1 MKLSKKIV
9 ERIKSAKSVEEV
21 QSIAT
26 DCNVE
31 MTAEEAKE
39 FLTQLDPRE
48 LDDDILVNVS
58 GGLVQLVNPSS
69 SRL

>member
-21 QSIAT
+21 QSIAAE
-26 DCNVE
+26 CNVE
-31 MTAEEAKE
+31 MTVEEAKE
-39 FLTQLDPRE
+39 FLTQLDPWE
-48 LDDDILVNVS
+48 LDDDILENVS